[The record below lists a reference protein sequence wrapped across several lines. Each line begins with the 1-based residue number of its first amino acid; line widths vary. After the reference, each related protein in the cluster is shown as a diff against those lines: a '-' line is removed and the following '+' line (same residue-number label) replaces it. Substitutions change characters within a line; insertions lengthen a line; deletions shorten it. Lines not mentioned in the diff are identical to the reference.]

1 MSQDEWGRWHLLGIV
16 STGPAECGLT
26 PVIYNNVTYSL
37 PWMVAVMA
45 AAPEQDSPPYFPRDS
60 V

>member
-1 MSQDEWGRWHLLGIV
+1 MSRDAAGRWFLLGIV

-26 PVIYNNVTYSL
+26 PVIYHNVTYSL
-37 PWMVAVMA
+37 PWILAVMA
-45 AAPEQDSPPYFPRDS
+45 ADNDSLSSSSWDA